1 MIRVSISQ
9 LIENVQ
15 RLNEDKRGNIMRL
28 LGLPMYIADY
38 FHERAGPKYSFLF
51 ARWFKEKSTDVTLKA
66 LRDVDNAV
74 KTGTAPKSVYDNMI
88 TAYARSFM
96 LDRLDGEAT
105 VLLNMLNN
113 GFLQFRDVKNLSFLD
128 AIEHYDEQVLKA
140 KKKRRR
146 LELKDNTILSFDDGY
161 FWYDT
166 KSNICDKWISDKM
179 QHCGQDD
186 TGHLQ
191 ILFDDKLEPHVTLTW
206 NKEDGEVTQ
215 LVGKQNRYP
224 EEKYWPHIYDLI
236 VDKDLGISSTVAQG
250 EFGEY
255 IDEREMAA
263 NPHVADADDPLDY
276 PEHYQLQENKR
287 NIRLIIS

>member
-15 RLNEDKRGNIMRL
+15 RLNEDKRGNIVRIL
-28 LGLPMYIADY
+28 KLPKWVADW
-38 FHERAGPKYSFLF
+38 FHEEFGPKYSFAF
-51 ARWFKEKSTDVTLKA
+51 AQWWKQWNDDERVYHTMASTSGPTDELAERIIDQHLDWFKNQTRIQSL
-66 LRDVDNAV
+66 LR
-74 KTGTAPKSVYDNMI
+74 
-88 TAYARSFM
+88 F
-96 LDRLDGEAT
+96 
-105 VLLNMLNN
+105 
-113 GFLQFRDVKNLSFLD
+113 
-128 AIEHYDEQVLKA
+128 
-140 KKKRRR
+140 
-146 LELKDNTILSFDDGY
+146 LKDNPEQFRNIKNMGFYRAEVFVGGHYKTLREKESKREIEKNALLKFDDGF
-161 FWYDT
+161 FWHDT
-166 KSNICDKWISDKM
+166 KSNKCETWISDKM